1 MPHRLNRIALALV
14 VALSIA
20 GPGAVRAEAD
30 ADDKAFASMP
40 GYVDFAPLD
49 KITQEAKVEVNLKS
63 PMLGLVSKFMGDEDA
78 ELRDVFANLKLV
90 RVRVYD
96 LTPEIEK
103 EFLAAGSET
112 TKRLDKEGW
121 ERIVRVREDGDRV
134 DVYFKPS
141 AKAEWIDGVLI
152 IAVDEEAAFINIVG
166 QIRPEDVGKIGA
178 HFDIDGINSGDG
190 TRIKVESKTK
200 TKPRNN
206 D

>member
-1 MPHRLNRIALALV
+1 
-14 VALSIA
+14 
-20 GPGAVRAEAD
+20 
-30 ADDKAFASMP
+30 MP
-40 GYVDFAPLD
+40 GYVDFAPLE

-63 PMLGLVSKFMGDEDA
+63 PMLGLVSKFMGQEDP
-78 ELRDVFANLKLV
+78 ELRAMLANLKLV

-112 TKRLDKEGW
+112 TKRLDKAGW
-121 ERIVRVREDGDRV
+121 ERVVRVREDGDRV

-141 AKAEWIDGVLI
+141 AKAEWIEGVLI
-152 IAVDEEAAFINIVG
+152 IAVDSEAAFVNIVG
-166 QIRPEDVGKIGA
+166 QIRPEDVGKIGE
-178 HFDIDGINSGDG
+178 HFDIDGIDSGDG

-200 TKPRNN
+200 TKPRSN